1 MDNAIQPSFVN
12 RELVDDKLV
21 KWMAIF
27 LTGTVSIQRLS
38 MAAGNIFFVI
48 ALLLFLLWLY
58 RGRKERLREFKIISA
73 KQWMVKG
80 WLVFWVSLVPAIIL
94 SIHPLLSLKTVLGM
108 WMYRMVPFFIILTA
122 IRKKHYV
129 VNMLIVFL
137 TVQSIDCIVCLY
149 QGFVLHD
156 PRPYGFGSSSLNL
169 PSQMAM
175 TIPALCILAADYR
188 IPRKLQL
195 WARGNLILAF
205 WGFIIVKSR
214 ALWLLIAGTTP
225 IYMIRY
231 MWQRKII
238 LLIVVLMFGIAG
250 GVVSTNK
257 YYQHR
262 FSSTTN
268 MTTDNSNA
276 DRIRVWESAIHMIK
290 DYPIVGVG
298 PGNFREVYNNGYK
311 LSTVTQDMVHTHNNF
326 IQIFAEAGAIGFA
339 GFCFF
344 LGALLYENGS
354 ALWKDRV
361 YARLRL
367 VTVMGITLFGLI
379 DYTMD
384 ASAIVKDFFFLMGCF
399 TVLGQLEGKE

>member
-1 MDNAIQPSFVN
+1 MNNAIQSPAVN
-12 RELVDDKLV
+12 RLSVDDKLV

-27 LTGTVSIQRLS
+27 LTGTVSFQRLS
-38 MAAGNIFFVI
+38 MAAGNIFFAI
-48 ALLLFLLWLY
+48 ALLLFLIWLY
-58 RGRKERLREFKIISA
+58 RGRKERLQTFKALSA

-80 WLVFWVSLVPAIIL
+80 WLVFLATLVPAVIL

-108 WMYRMVPFFIILTA
+108 WIYRIVPFFIILVA
-122 IRKKHYV
+122 IRKKNYL
-129 VNMLIVFL
+129 VNMLIGFL
-137 TVQSIDCIVCLY
+137 TVQSIDCMVCLY

-175 TIPALCILAADYR
+175 TIPALCILAADHR

-250 GVVSTNK
+250 GIVSTNK

-262 FSSTTN
+262 FDSTTN
-268 MTTDNSNA
+268 MTTDRSNA
-276 DRIRVWESAIHMIK
+276 DRLLVWESAFHMIE
-290 DYPIVGVG
+290 DHPIVGVG
-298 PGNFREVYNNGYK
+298 PGNFREVYNEGYK
-311 LSTVTQDMVHTHNNF
+311 EPTVTQDMVHTHNNF
-326 IQIFAEAGAIGFA
+326 IQTFAEAGVIGFA
-339 GFCFF
+339 GFCYF
-344 LGALLYENGS
+344 LGVLLYENGS

-367 VTVMGITLFGLI
+367 VTLMGITLFGLI

-399 TVLGQLEGKE
+399 TVLGQLEEKE